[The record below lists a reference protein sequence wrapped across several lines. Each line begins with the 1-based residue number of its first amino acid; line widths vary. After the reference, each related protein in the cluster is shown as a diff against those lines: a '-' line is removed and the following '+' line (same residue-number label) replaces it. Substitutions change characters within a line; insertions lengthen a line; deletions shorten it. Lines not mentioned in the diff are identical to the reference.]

1 MIDGR
6 SAELLGI
13 LLRNKKCVD
22 MFFCSE
28 CPISDICKEISKKQ
42 PRIFNF
48 DNEFKDDVFNEIIKK
63 LDEKNILTKDQLF
76 EFLL

>member
-28 CPISDICKEISKKQ
+28 CPIINICKEISEKQ
-42 PRIFNF
+42 LQVFTLAS
-48 DNEFKDDVFNEIIKK
+48 EFKDEVFNEIIKK
-63 LDEKNILTKDQLF
+63 LDEKNILTEDQLF